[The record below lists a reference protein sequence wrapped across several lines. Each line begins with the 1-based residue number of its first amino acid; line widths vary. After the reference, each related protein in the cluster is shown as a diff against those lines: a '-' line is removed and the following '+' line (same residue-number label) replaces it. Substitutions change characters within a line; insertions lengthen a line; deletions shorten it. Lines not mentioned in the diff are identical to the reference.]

1 MSKLIQDF
9 EVIKNIKLNSEYFIL
24 VITPPQPLPEIKPD
38 QFAEIR
44 IDFSPA
50 TFLRRPISVYDV
62 DYEKNNLSLLI
73 QVVGEGTKK
82 LSGLKAGET
91 INLIYPLGNS
101 FSLPEGQN
109 ALLIGGG
116 IGVAP
121 LLFLGR
127 YLTDFQKQPTFL
139 LGFRCADL
147 MVEITE
153 FEKLGKVYITTDDGT
168 AGEKGLVIHHSILK
182 TDQLDFDIIYTC
194 GPEVMMKAV
203 GKYAVSRRIECEAS
217 LENTMA
223 CGFGACL
230 CCAQKTIHGNKMVCQ
245 DGPVFKTS
253 EIIWQT

>member
-1 MSKLIQDF
+1 
-9 EVIKNIKLNSEYFIL
+9 
-24 VITPPQPLPEIKPD
+24 
-38 QFAEIR
+38 
-44 IDFSPA
+44 
-50 TFLRRPISVYDV
+50 
-62 DYEKNNLSLLI
+62 
-73 QVVGEGTKK
+73 
-82 LSGLKAGET
+82 
-91 INLIYPLGNS
+91 
-101 FSLPEGQN
+101 
-109 ALLIGGG
+109 
-116 IGVAP
+116 
-121 LLFLGR
+121 
-127 YLTDFQKQPTFL
+127 
-139 LGFRCADL
+139 

-203 GKYAVSRRIECEAS
+203 GKYAISCRIECEAS